1 MSWDIWMESSTDKA
15 LRGCV
20 ATGIFSPLYMEVPPL
35 KNENI
40 RLYQR
45 YNSLKVL

>member
-20 ATGIFSPLYMEVPPL
+20 ARGIFSPLYMEVPPL
-35 KNENI
+35 KMRTSDYI
-40 RLYQR
+40 
-45 YNSLKVL
+45 KDIIA